1 MGAGL
6 RIERESGPSAKK
18 RREGEIC
25 GGDRDEEEEDEG
37 EDEQMVS
44 VGSNCG
50 IIALEALDCT
60 VCNHPLRPPVLQ
72 CASGHVICMSCH
84 RKLRNKDRCYVCSIT
99 GGYQRCIVLEKILE
113 SVQIPCSNTMYGC
126 TVKTHYLEGA
136 DHDKS
141 CPCAPCFCPDPGCHF
156 NGSTAE
162 LLDHLTH
169 TDNWPATEFEYGQRF
184 NLQIQEGMHVL
195 YTRED
200 GTLLLVKFTPVPPFG
215 NAVSIMCVD
224 PHAVAG
230 DRKFR
235 CLDLLE

>member
-1 MGAGL
+1 
-6 RIERESGPSAKK
+6 
-18 RREGEIC
+18 
-25 GGDRDEEEEDEG
+25 
-37 EDEQMVS
+37 
-44 VGSNCG
+44 
-50 IIALEALDCT
+50 
-60 VCNHPLRPPVLQ
+60 
-72 CASGHVICMSCH
+72 
-84 RKLRNKDRCYVCSIT
+84 
-99 GGYQRCIVLEKILE
+99 
-113 SVQIPCSNTMYGC
+113 MYGC

-141 CPCAPCFCPDPGCHF
+141 CPCAPCFCPDPGCDF
-156 NGSTAE
+156 TGLTAE

-184 NLQIQEGMHVL
+184 DLQIQEGMHVL

-235 CLDLLE
+235 CLVGSNCSTDSWRADFRTISTNLSNDLPTEDGSYSLVVPTLSCYSGINVTISKVLVL